1 MHLRTIKLSVK
12 YFWIKRKPKAI
23 SRLKDGQVVESEY
36 VSLRE
41 GDIIQRNG
49 SHLIILGNSYY
60 FDDLSENDKLLISI
74 KIRILPEG
82 TTIML

>member
-1 MHLRTIKLSVK
+1 MAEVINFGTVLPL
-12 YFWIKRKPKAI
+12 
-23 SRLKDGQVVESEY
+23 SRLKDGQVAEVVESEY

-60 FDDLSENDKLLISI
+60 FDNLSENDKLLISI
-74 KIRILPEG
+74 RIRILPEG

>member
-1 MHLRTIKLSVK
+1 M
-12 YFWIKRKPKAI
+12 
-23 SRLKDGQVVESEY
+23 D
-36 VSLRE
+36 RE

>member
-1 MHLRTIKLSVK
+1 MAEVINFGTIL
-12 YFWIKRKPKAI
+12 PL

-60 FDDLSENDKLLISI
+60 FDDRSENDKLLISI

>member
-1 MHLRTIKLSVK
+1 MAEVINFGTIL
-12 YFWIKRKPKAI
+12 PL

-49 SHLIILGNSYY
+49 SHLIILGNS
-60 FDDLSENDKLLISI
+60 
-74 KIRILPEG
+74 
-82 TTIML
+82 

>member
-1 MHLRTIKLSVK
+1 MAAIQK
-12 YFWIKRKPKAI
+12 IPPDPKSKWVMESAI
-23 SRLKDGQVVESEY
+23 RIEHP
-36 VSLRE
+36 
-41 GDIIQRNG
+41 RNG